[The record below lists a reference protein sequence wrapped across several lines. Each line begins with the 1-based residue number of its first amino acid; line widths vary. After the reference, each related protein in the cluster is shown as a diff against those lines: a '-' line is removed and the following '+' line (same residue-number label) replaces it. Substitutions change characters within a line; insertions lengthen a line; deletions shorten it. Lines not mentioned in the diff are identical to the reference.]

1 MGPPL
6 AYLIV
11 IAVWATTPLAIKI
24 SSQGYSPL
32 AAASMRFVLASI
44 LACMMVALFSHR
56 SGLKR
61 RHWKAY
67 AAASLSIFPN
77 MPLVY
82 MATSYISSGLVS
94 VMFATAPLI
103 MGVLSLLILK
113 KNPFTPLRLLG
124 LGISLSG
131 LVLIS
136 YAQFG
141 AGEGR
146 YIGILLMVGST
157 VLFSLSNILL
167 KRMDTSDIDPLEQ
180 SLGAMVFALPGLL
193 LCWFVVDGRLPRI
206 NPDAAAGA
214 IVYLATVGS
223 LLGFMAFYYVLRTLP
238 FEVVGLVPLITPVLA
253 MLLGVVLA
261 GESIGTELR
270 QGSVLILVG
279 LAVYELMPNV
289 LRRLRR
295 NTYAGEASLASEA
308 LVVVG
313 CGAGA
318 ANNQKASADH

>member
-1 MGPPL
+1 MGPSL

-24 SSQGYSPL
+24 SSQGFSPL
-32 AAASMRFVLASI
+32 AAASMRFVLASL
-44 LACMMVALFSHR
+44 LACVIVALVCHR

-82 MATSYISSGLVS
+82 LATTYISSGLVS

-103 MGVLSLLILK
+103 MGLLSVLILK

-131 LVLIS
+131 LMLIS

-141 AGEGR
+141 AGDAR
-146 YIGILLMVGST
+146 YIGILLMIGST

-167 KRMDTSDIDPLEQ
+167 KKMDTSAIDPLEQ

-193 LCWFVVDGRLPRI
+193 LCWYVLDGQIPAMTLG
-206 NPDAAAGA
+206 AASAA

-223 LLGFMAFYYVLRTLP
+223 LLGFMAFYYVLRQLP

-253 MLLGVVLA
+253 MFLGVLLA
-261 GESIGTELR
+261 GESIGRELQ
-270 QGSVLILVG
+270 QGSLLILTG
-279 LAVYELMPNV
+279 LAVYEFLPGV
-289 LRRLRR
+289 LRRLRGK
-295 NTYAGEASLASEA
+295 TGTDTAIAGANRKP

-313 CGAGA
+313 GGVGA
-318 ANNQKASADH
+318 AQNQ

>member
-32 AAASMRFVLASI
+32 AAASMRFVLASM
-44 LACMMVALFSHR
+44 LACMIVALVSHR
-56 SGLKR
+56 SGLKG

-67 AAASLSIFPN
+67 AVASLSIFPN

-82 MATSYISSGLVS
+82 MATTYISSGLVS

-103 MGVLSLLILK
+103 MGVLSWLILK
-113 KNPFTPLRLLG
+113 RNPFTPLRVLG
-124 LGISLSG
+124 LAIALAG

-136 YAQFG
+136 YSQIGLGDA
-141 AGEGR
+141 R
-146 YIGILLMVGST
+146 YIGVLLMVGST

-167 KRMDTSDIDPLEQ
+167 KTMDTSDIDPLEQ

-193 LCWFVVDGRLPRI
+193 ICWYLFDGQLPSA
-206 NPDAAAGA
+206 PWGAASAA
-214 IVYLATVGS
+214 VIYLATVGS
-223 LLGFMAFYYVLRTLP
+223 LLGFMAFYYVLRTLS

-253 MLLGVVLA
+253 MVLGVLLA
-261 GESIGTELR
+261 GESISVELQ
-270 QGSVLILVG
+270 QGSMLILTG
-279 LAVYELMPNV
+279 LAVHELLPG
-289 LRRLRR
+289 LLQRFRRQAEKDK
-295 NTYAGEASLASEA
+295 AGLVIVSAS
-308 LVVVG
+308 
-313 CGAGA
+313 AGA
-318 ANNQKASADH
+318 AQNQ